1 MTGVGV
7 IGLGT
12 IGVEVAR
19 RLAAG
24 AVPEAQLSG
33 VASRDL
39 ASAAERAADIDP
51 RPPVLGLDELVA
63 SSAVVVEAA
72 TAAAFEPIAR
82 AVLEAGRILV
92 PVSISALARVSG
104 LDELARRTG
113 GRIVIP
119 SGGMVGLD
127 AVRAAAENGIG
138 RALVRMRLTPAS
150 LRNEEHIQRNGFDL
164 DSGELVVVFRGS
176 VREAASALPN
186 HCNNPIALALAGIGV
201 DRTEVEVVAEA
212 GLPGARVEVEVDA
225 DAVSLRFVSQNLP
238 SLKSPR
244 TSRIIAPSVIAAIR
258 SLVAPVRVGS

>member
-1 MTGVGV
+1 MTGVGIV
-7 IGLGT
+7 GLGT
-12 IGVEVAR
+12 IGLEVAR

-24 AVPEAQLSG
+24 AVPQARLRA

-39 ASAAERAADIDP
+39 ATAAERAAEIVP
-51 RPPVLGLDELVA
+51 RPPVLRVSELVA
-63 SSAVVVEAA
+63 ASGIVVESA

-104 LDELARRTG
+104 LDELARRSG

-127 AVRAAAENGIG
+127 AVRAAAEDGIG
-138 RALVRMRLTPAS
+138 RALVRMRITPAS
-150 LRNEEHIQRNGFDL
+150 LRNEEHVKRNGFDL
-164 DSGELVVVFRGS
+164 ESGEPVLVFRGT

-186 HCNNPIALALAGIGV
+186 HCNNPVALALAGIGI
-201 DRTEVEVVAEA
+201 DRTEVEVIAEA

-238 SLKSPR
+238 SRGSPR

-258 SLVAPVRVGS
+258 SLVGPVRVGS